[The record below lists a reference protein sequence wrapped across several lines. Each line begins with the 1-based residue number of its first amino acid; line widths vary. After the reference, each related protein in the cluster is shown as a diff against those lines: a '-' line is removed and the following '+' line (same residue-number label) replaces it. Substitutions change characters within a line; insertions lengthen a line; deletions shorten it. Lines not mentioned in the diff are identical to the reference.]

1 MKHVSSRELTAYWN
15 ERRGTRRA
23 PERGDI
29 DPGAIRQVL
38 GDTFILAVDRA
49 HGHPFRLAGTR
60 VCALFGHELRGESFL
75 HLWSAE
81 DRATLTGLLASCSEE
96 ANGVVAQV
104 TGTTRQGWRE
114 DLELLVLPLRHRG
127 ETLARLIGVLAPLSV
142 PFWLGTARLET
153 VRLGSYRF
161 LEAAEEIAA
170 PPVSSVVVRRQQV
183 FTIYEG
189 SRR

>member
-1 MKHVSSRELTAYWN
+1 MKHASSRELTAYWN

-60 VCALFGHELRGESFL
+60 VCALFGHELRGEPFL

-81 DRATLTGLLASCSEE
+81 DRATLTDLLGNCSEE
-96 ANGVVAQV
+96 ANGIVAQV
-104 TGTTRQGWRE
+104 TGTTPQGWSE

-127 ETLARLIGVLAPLSV
+127 DTLARLIGVLAPLTA
-142 PFWLGTARLET
+142 PFWLGTSRLET
-153 VRLGSYRF
+153 VRLGAYRF

-170 PPVSSVVVRRQQV
+170 PPVATVVVRKQQR
-183 FTIYEG
+183 FTVYEG
-189 SRR
+189 DRR